1 MEEQKYYIKISP
13 EVIKNKIAHVIYTA
27 STETVLEPDLT
38 CCDFT
43 AFTPVQIV
51 TTGMTDVLLSMQQI
65 LSGGTDGISILTG
78 LTIPILITQ
87 TIDDI
92 GYYSTFDGAIIQKD
106 VVTNFVYSAITGA
119 NSNVYYVYNTSDTLL
134 KSFLGFTKF
143 FIDWGDGTPVAEIT
157 NINMVSHSYP
167 IADSQYVISV
177 SGASPW
183 GTTVVE
189 RTIKVPYTDGD
200 ITNPNGEVFFI
211 PQMGSWSA
219 TPISYD
225 YIFTGDSNPNISDYI
240 GSSFTSIPF
249 LVTGFTKSSLNDLS
263 GYGMNKFKLNTQI
276 SGSSNVVGTYWGP
289 DVSNT
294 YVAYTINGVDYYD
307 YKNGQTLY
315 VVSSSGLTN
324 DWLVL
329 SGITKNE
336 ALLNVIDAPQIESN
350 VFIER
355 GKVSVFEKIQ
365 RLGEVNSV
373 GSLTN
378 YGYKLFKVTKY

>member
-1 MEEQKYYIKISP
+1 
-13 EVIKNKIAHVIYTA
+13 
-27 STETVLEPDLT
+27 
-38 CCDFT
+38 
-43 AFTPVQIV
+43 
-51 TTGMTDVLLSMQQI
+51 
-65 LSGGTDGISILTG
+65 
-78 LTIPILITQ
+78 
-87 TIDDI
+87 
-92 GYYSTFDGAIIQKD
+92 
-106 VVTNFVYSAITGA
+106 
-119 NSNVYYVYNTSDTLL
+119 
-134 KSFLGFTKF
+134 
-143 FIDWGDGTPVAEIT
+143 
-157 NINMVSHSYP
+157 
-167 IADSQYVISV
+167 VISV

-183 GTTVVE
+183 GTTLVE

-225 YIFTGDSNPNISDYI
+225 YIFTGDSNTNISDYT

-249 LVTGFTKSSLNDLS
+249 LVTGFTISSLNDLS
-263 GYGMNKFKLNTQI
+263 GYGVNKFKLNTQI
-276 SGSSNVVGTYWGP
+276 SGSSNVIGTYWGP

>member
-1 MEEQKYYIKISP
+1 
-13 EVIKNKIAHVIYTA
+13 
-27 STETVLEPDLT
+27 
-38 CCDFT
+38 
-43 AFTPVQIV
+43 
-51 TTGMTDVLLSMQQI
+51 
-65 LSGGTDGISILTG
+65 
-78 LTIPILITQ
+78 
-87 TIDDI
+87 
-92 GYYSTFDGAIIQKD
+92 
-106 VVTNFVYSAITGA
+106 
-119 NSNVYYVYNTSDTLL
+119 
-134 KSFLGFTKF
+134 
-143 FIDWGDGTPVAEIT
+143 
-157 NINMVSHSYP
+157 
-167 IADSQYVISV
+167 
-177 SGASPW
+177 
-183 GTTVVE
+183 
-189 RTIKVPYTDGD
+189 
-200 ITNPNGEVFFI
+200 
-211 PQMGSWSA
+211 
-219 TPISYD
+219 
-225 YIFTGDSNPNISDYI
+225 
-240 GSSFTSIPF
+240 
-249 LVTGFTKSSLNDLS
+249 LS
-263 GYGMNKFKLNTQI
+263 GYGVNKFKLNTQI
-276 SGSSNVVGTYWGP
+276 SGSSNVIGTYWGP